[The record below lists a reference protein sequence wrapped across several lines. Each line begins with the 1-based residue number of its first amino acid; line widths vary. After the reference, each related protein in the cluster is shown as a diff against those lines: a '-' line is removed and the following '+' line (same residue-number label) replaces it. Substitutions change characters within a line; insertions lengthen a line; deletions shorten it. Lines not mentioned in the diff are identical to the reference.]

1 MKISQATAYALHAT
15 MYMVR
20 HITQLPATTGTIAKA
35 EGIPAGYLAKIFRRL
50 VKARLV
56 RSVRGRKKGYVFAKP
71 PEEIS
76 LLELFEVI
84 EGGPIFE
91 DCLLRH
97 CECGGTPEN
106 CCIFAQWISA
116 TKKISKLLSETSVVT
131 AAWNHPEHRFYTL
144 PESLQAENKK
154 VSGTAAKSKVDV
166 TT

>member
-1 MKISQATAYALHAT
+1 MKVSQATAYALHAM

-56 RSVRGRKKGYVFAKP
+56 KSVRGRKRGYVFARP

-76 LLELFEVI
+76 LLELFEVV
-84 EGGPIFE
+84 EGGPLFE

-97 CECGGTPEN
+97 CDCGGTPEN
-106 CCIFAQWISA
+106 CCIYAQWISA
-116 TKKISKLLSETSVVT
+116 TRKINKLLEETSVAN
-131 AAWNHPEHRFYTL
+131 AAWNHPEHRFQSL
-144 PESLQAENKK
+144 PGSLQAEKKK
-154 VSGTAAKSKVDV
+154 VNGKVAKSKIEVM
-166 TT
+166 